1 LPGRVEKLRVSVG
14 EFTFTLTFGT
24 GDPGVIWVAEA
35 RETTAE
41 WAAFVAEVTA
51 EEIIEAARIVDVGVK
66 SWL

>member
-14 EFTFTLTFGT
+14 EFTFTLTSGT
-24 GDPGVIWVAEA
+24 GEPGVIWEAEA

-41 WAAFVAEVTA
+41 WAALVAEVTA